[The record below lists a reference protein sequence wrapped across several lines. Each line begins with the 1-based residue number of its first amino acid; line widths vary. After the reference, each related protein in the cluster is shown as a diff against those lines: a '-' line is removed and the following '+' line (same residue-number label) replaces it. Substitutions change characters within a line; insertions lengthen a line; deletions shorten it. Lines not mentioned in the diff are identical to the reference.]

1 MKKISIITII
11 VLAFKVIS
19 AGTASADPIDSLKLL
34 RSADITPIE
43 IFLHLEYLASDKLEG
58 RFPGTEGDLLA
69 RQHIADEFS
78 GMGLKPAGDSGY
90 FQFFTIREDLIPA
103 ATKRGPSLRT
113 ENVIGF
119 LEGTDPVLKNEV
131 IVIGA
136 HFDHLGITSNY
147 KQQDSPQEIH
157 NGADDNGSGTTGV
170 LEIAEKI
177 AANRD
182 KFKRSFLFM
191 CFSGEEEGLIGS
203 AFFTKSELFKKY
215 NIVAMINFDMIGR
228 LSKNTL
234 IINGT
239 GTSPVWNELVDEVN
253 ANYNFTITKNPDG
266 MGGSDQTSFTLKRVP
281 ILFFFTGLH
290 EDYHQPTDDFWKI
303 NTEGE
308 AKVLNYAYD
317 LTEKIANADMKP
329 EFSESA
335 IVNKE
340 STKNESF
347 SSYVGTIPDFTSND
361 EGFKIAGVKNGSPG
375 DKAGLKQGDLM
386 IKFGDV
392 TVKNIYDYTDALK
405 KYKPGETVDIVVMRD
420 GQQVTVT
427 CTLGKR

>member
-1 MKKISIITII
+1 MKKLTIITII
-11 VLAFKVIS
+11 VLAFRVIT
-19 AGTASADPIDSLKLL
+19 AGTASADPIDSLKML

-78 GMGLKPAGDSGY
+78 EMGLTPAGDSGY
-90 FQFFTIREDLIPA
+90 YQFFTIREDLVPA

-119 LEGTDPVLKNEV
+119 LEGSDPVLKNEV

-147 KQQDSPQEIH
+147 KMQDSPQEIH

-170 LEIAEKI
+170 MEIAEKI
-177 AANRD
+177 AANKD

-239 GTSPVWNELVDEVN
+239 GTSPVWNNLVDEAN

-317 LTEKIANADMKP
+317 LTEKIANLDSKP

-347 SSYVGTIPDFTSND
+347 SSYVGTVPDFTSTD
-361 EGFKIAGVKNGSPG
+361 EGFKIAGVKSGSPG